1 MREKGTAIVT
11 VLKRVWLP
19 LALVLVLALGGFTV
33 ARVRGIFGAER
44 LPTYA
49 GSMVDAADNSDPKRV
64 VYEVFGNPGA
74 TADINYLD
82 PSGEPV
88 QVDGATLPWSVEVST
103 TAPSMAANLVA
114 QGSSDFLGCRISSDG
129 TVRDERSASAVSAY
143 VYCMAK
149 ST

>member
-1 MREKGTAIVT
+1 M
-11 VLKRVWLP
+11 
-19 LALVLVLALGGFTV
+19 
-33 ARVRGIFGAER
+33 
-44 LPTYA
+44 
-49 GSMVDAADNSDPKRV
+49 

-88 QVDGATLPWSVEVST
+88 QVDGAALPWSVEVST

-114 QGSSDFLGCRISSDG
+114 QGNSDFLGCRISSDG
-129 TVRDERSASAVSAY
+129 AVRDERSSSAVSAY